1 MLQLLF
7 MIKGRLKKERKPRE
21 NRPFLSKCMRK
32 MDNRE
37 NMVRTSYSLSISV
50 SVAREDEYAPPCG
63 EMHCSYLYLPLVFP
77 PPPSVTS
84 LFVYILLFFFH
95 VNSQI

>member
-1 MLQLLF
+1 MLKLLF

-32 MDNRE
+32 MGNRE
-37 NMVRTSYSLSISV
+37 NMARTSYSLCISV

-63 EMHCSYLYLPLVFP
+63 EMHSSYLYLPLVS

-95 VNSQI
+95 LNSQI